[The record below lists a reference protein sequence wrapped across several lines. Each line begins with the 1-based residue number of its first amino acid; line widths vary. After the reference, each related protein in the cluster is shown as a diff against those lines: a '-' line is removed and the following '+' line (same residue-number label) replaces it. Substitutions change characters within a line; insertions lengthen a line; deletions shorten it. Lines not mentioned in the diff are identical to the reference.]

1 MSLIPFVLQGE
12 YRTVVTT
19 PTEYR
24 ESGGSTGFMICI
36 RNLDIDQLT
45 DTESGNASYDLRIG
59 NSYKLDKHAIGLPLK
74 DKEEFILDPNSSVI
88 IETMESVNF
97 PETRFGHI
105 VPKVKLLQ
113 KGISNT
119 SSKID
124 PGYDGFL
131 LVTLFNLGKK
141 PVSLKRGDKFCSL
154 YVIEVG
160 KGVIPYDKPE
170 QKQPTTGSQTFWAKL
185 VDFGERRST
194 FLNVLLTVVTLL
206 ATFANIAVLVQQF
219 QKTQQSTPSQL
230 PTAPSQPQQKQ
241 PLP

>member
-1 MSLIPFVLQGE
+1 MSLVPFVLQGE
-12 YRTVVTT
+12 YKSVVTT
-19 PTEYR
+19 STEYR
-24 ESGGSTGFMICI
+24 KAGGSEGFMICI
-36 RNLDIDQLT
+36 RNLDVSQLT

-59 NSYKLDKHAIGLPLK
+59 NSYKLDKHAIGLPLENE
-74 DKEEFILDPNSSVI
+74 DEFILDPNSSVI

-124 PGYDGFL
+124 PGYDGLL

-141 PVSLKRGDKFCSL
+141 PVPLKRGEKFCSL

-170 QKQPTTGSQTFWAKL
+170 QKQPTTGSLTIWARL
-185 VDFGERRST
+185 IDFGESRLT
-194 FLNVLLTVVTLL
+194 FLNVLLTLVTLL
-206 ATFANIAVLVQQF
+206 ATIANIAVIVQQL
-219 QKTQQSTPSQL
+219 QKPQQSMPPQL
-230 PTAPSQPQQKQ
+230 PAAPKQPQQEQ